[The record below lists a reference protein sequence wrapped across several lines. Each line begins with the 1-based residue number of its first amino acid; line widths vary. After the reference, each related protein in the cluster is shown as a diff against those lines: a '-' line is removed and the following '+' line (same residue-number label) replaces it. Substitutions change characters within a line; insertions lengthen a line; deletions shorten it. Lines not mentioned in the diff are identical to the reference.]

1 MLVRVSSGGGGI
13 AEYLERG
20 RKAGREFDRDL
31 IDDRYVLSGDLRLVE
46 ELTAS
51 MTAVQQGASKYLHIT
66 IGFAERFTS
75 ADTPGDGEIN
85 VRVMNQAMDLY
96 REGLMAAYDSS
107 EYMWYAE
114 AHIPKVTHDIHAVTG
129 DAYERLPHI
138 HIVLPMRNLLDGR
151 YLNPMGHGQKTIQ
164 YVQAIQEVV
173 NARLGLKSPLD
184 AMRDEAASPALS
196 RHSSDIQG
204 LSAKQIREQLS
215 QAVAMGRIKS
225 FAELI
230 AAGAEF
236 GEVRKR
242 EGKDGAYVNI
252 KPAWAAKGIN
262 IKEFTEARFDAQ
274 ARELSQSFA
283 GAKLQNF
290 EKVLAS
296 WVDKAAF
303 ETRYLTASNRKQY
316 HALSPADKDLWLA
329 ERIQITRE
337 LLASQPGYSSEI
349 SFKENQ
355 DERSIGQREAVALT
369 LLQQSA
375 EKHRRKQPPDTL
387 ARLRKLSD
395 CGLVQHA
402 KRGEVLLPEDAH
414 DRLGPSGSTPGGDGV
429 RRAGGGDPGVSDGTE
444 RRVTT
449 AASTLAQ
456 NIERKGEGVSA
467 DRLKTETSPSL
478 LLEECVRLYKL
489 DPAQY
494 EISTGRDEAPRIRH
508 QNKHYNLGDFLTKHV
523 GVSWADA
530 KVVLENCHKKT
541 LADSLPPPDKELWKS
556 FAEWRKQRFVRER
569 NNRQR
574 VKVETS
580 EAIRNARKKFKT
592 AKLSAGKLPYVE
604 RQKMLAKARAEQFL
618 AIDTA
623 QEKQRESRQPQIGR
637 NALYRSFLTEL
648 ANGGNL
654 AAVAELRR
662 SASPDP
668 ELDQLIS
675 GAKSKL
681 AFAQPAYKV
690 DPAGRVTYYLDGA
703 ASVTDS
709 LAGVKVV
716 EARQQAYALAVRVAV
731 ARYGP
736 NLTLHGDEKFMREV
750 VAAAKATGLR
760 LTIRDGNKPLAPPI
774 STNPQPSR

>member
-1 MLVRVSSGGGGI
+1 MLVRVSNGSGGI

-31 IDDRYVLSGDLRLVE
+31 IDDRQVLAGDLAVVE
-46 ELTAS
+46 EVIAS
-51 MTAVQQGASKYLHIT
+51 ITTTQAGASKYLHIT
-66 IGFAERFTS
+66 LGFAERFTTAAIPGTGEVNLQLMREAAEQYRTLLMS
-75 ADTPGDGEIN
+75 A
-85 VRVMNQAMDLY
+85 Y
-96 REGLMAAYDSS
+96 S
-107 EYMWYAE
+107 EDEYLWYAE
-114 AHIPKVTHDIHAVTG
+114 AHIPKVSHDIDATTG
-129 DAYERLPHI
+129 DAYERLPHV
-138 HIVLPMRNLLDGR
+138 HIVLPMRNLVDGR
-151 YLNPMGHGQKTIQ
+151 YLNPTGFGETTIKYQ
-164 YVQAIQEVV
+164 QAIQEVI
-173 NARLGLKSPLD
+173 NSNLSLRSPLD
-184 AMRDEAASPALS
+184 SARSAAPSPALS
-196 RHSSDIQG
+196 RHSANIEG
-204 LSAKQIREQLS
+204 MSAKQIREAL
-215 QAVAMGRIKS
+215 ARGVIDGRIESFEQLESAAAQYGVVRRRNGADGVYLNVKAPWMAKGVNIKDLTQSGFPEQARDLGKS
-225 FAELI
+225 FA
-230 AAGAEF
+230 
-236 GEVRKR
+236 
-242 EGKDGAYVNI
+242 
-252 KPAWAAKGIN
+252 AAKLKG
-262 IKEFTEARFDAQ
+262 FTEDLDTWVNRASHEARFVNSANRAEYKGLDAAARNAWLRARIKDAQ
-274 ARELSQSFA
+274 SL
-283 GAKLQNF
+283 
-290 EKVLAS
+290 V
-296 WVDKAAF
+296 
-303 ETRYLTASNRKQY
+303 
-316 HALSPADKDLWLA
+316 
-329 ERIQITRE
+329 
-337 LLASQPGYSSEI
+337 ASQPGYSSEI
-349 SFKENQ
+349 KFKENP
-355 DERSIGQREAVALT
+355 DERSIGERETVALT

-494 EISTGRDEAPRIRH
+494 EISTGRDGAPRIRH

-530 KVVLENCHKKT
+530 KVVLEDCYKKT

-580 EAIRNARKKFKT
+580 EAIRNARKKFKS

-648 ANGGNL
+648 ANSGNL

-675 GAKSKL
+675 GAKSRL

-690 DPAGRVTYYLDGA
+690 DPAGKVTYYLDGA

-774 STNPQPSR
+774 SMNPQPSR